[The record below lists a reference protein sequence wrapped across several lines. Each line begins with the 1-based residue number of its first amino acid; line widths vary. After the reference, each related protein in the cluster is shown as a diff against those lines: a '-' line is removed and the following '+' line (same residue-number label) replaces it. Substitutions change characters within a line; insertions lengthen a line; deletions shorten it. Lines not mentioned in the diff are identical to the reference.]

1 MGRCLD
7 PNALIVVLTLATCE
21 RKCRYKIV
29 VRVTSDAVRSVR
41 EIVADFQTAIYRE
54 EACYANA

>member
-41 EIVADFQTAIYRE
+41 EVVADFQTAIYRE
-54 EACYANA
+54 EA